1 MKDIVVICG
10 ANELTRGY
18 IDWSLDADF
27 WVFNEA
33 AYTGEADSARWNYGK
48 PVTAAFQMHVPEIW
62 RSDNGGHF
70 EGYYKWLQKEHPFPI
85 YMLDVFPD
93 VPASARYPF
102 HEIVARFLSHLL
114 TNEKDE
120 TTELFTSSMEYMI
133 ALAIYQGRKEIH
145 IYGVECASGT
155 EYERQRGGV
164 YFWSGLAIGRG
175 IRIQHHSRSLLFQHK
190 LYGYTGEVM
199 ITRQRFELA
208 SSQLEREVIK
218 TRTEMFEAQGKV
230 KAALNALMQTTSKRD
245 AERLQKEFLEA
256 LNEAQN
262 KVFENGLL
270 SGRFGENK
278 NYMAECD
285 RLIEAAGG
293 ESARAV
299 LENVPA

>member
-18 IDWSLDADF
+18 IDWELDADF

-33 AYTGEADSARWNYGK
+33 AYTGEVDPARWNYGK
-48 PVTAAFQMHVPEIW
+48 RVDVAFQMHVPEIW

-70 EGYYKWLQKEHPFPI
+70 EGYYKWLQEPHPFPI

-93 VPASARYPF
+93 VPSSVRYPF

-120 TTELFTSSMEYMI
+120 TTELFTSSMEYMV

-145 IYGVECASGT
+145 FYGVEAASGT
-155 EYERQRGGV
+155 EYERQRGGI
-164 YFWSGLAIGRG
+164 YFWSGIAIGKG
-175 IRIQHHSRSLLFQHK
+175 IKIQHHSKSLLFQHK

-208 SSQLEREVIK
+208 SSQLEREVIR

-230 KAALNALMQTTSKRD
+230 KQALDALMTTTSPED
-245 AERLQKEFLEA
+245 APKLQQAFLDA
-256 LNEAQN
+256 LNEAQD

-278 NYMAECD
+278 LYMSECD
-285 RLIEAAGG
+285 KLIEAAGG
-293 ESARAV
+293 VHAAEILESV
-299 LENVPA
+299 L